1 MWAPEKTAQW
11 ELRNLQLC
19 LGSAELVDPRG
30 YRYPE
35 LRGAV
40 IGGGPSVSG
49 KRGARLERE
58 RRGQPADGC
67 PIHAIGASDLSLR
80 LAGRQ
85 PRQRLLTLERVEL
98 RLATELHAASL
109 RTHPAGVCSILDEF
123 ALELRELPAR
133 DAD

>member
-1 MWAPEKTAQW
+1 MDT
-11 ELRNLQLC
+11 
-19 LGSAELVDPRG
+19 RG
-30 YRYPE
+30 CRHPG
-35 LRGAV
+35 LRGTV
-40 IGGGPSVSG
+40 IGVGPSVSG

-58 RRGQPADGC
+58 RRGQPADRC

-109 RTHPAGVCSILDEF
+109 SAHPAGVRSILDEF
-123 ALELRELPAR
+123 ALELRESAEDGQMRRGGIRPSIFDRPETGAR
-133 DAD
+133 FADLV